1 MVPGP
6 PVIEPFGFP
15 IQVQDSG
22 RTQVTCSISSGDL
35 PIKVSWTKDGR
46 SIANNLNVEMQ
57 TGEFHSLLIFK
68 KLRGEHSGIYTC
80 TARNLAKAA
89 SHSATLLVQGPSTPK
104 ICSQMEIS
112 FNSFLVPP
120 KWIVEPQDIALLENY
135 PASIPCQVHGMP
147 TPIVRW
153 FRIEGELK
161 SIPTKKILI

>member
-46 SIANNLNVEMQ
+46 PIANNLNVEMQ

-104 ICSQMEIS
+104 NL
-112 FNSFLVPP
+112 FPNGNF
-120 KWIVEPQDIALLENY
+120 
-135 PASIPCQVHGMP
+135 
-147 TPIVRW
+147 
-153 FRIEGELK
+153 IEF
-161 SIPTKKILI
+161 IF

>member
-46 SIANNLNVEMQ
+46 PIANNLNVEMQ

-68 KLRGEHSGIYTC
+68 KLRGEHSGIYAC

-89 SHSATLLVQGPSTPK
+89 SHSATLLVQGPSTSK
-104 ICSQMEIS
+104 ICSQMKIS
-112 FNSFLVPP
+112 FNSFFSSA
-120 KWIVEPQDIALLENY
+120 QMD
-135 PASIPCQVHGMP
+135 
-147 TPIVRW
+147 R
-153 FRIEGELK
+153 
-161 SIPTKKILI
+161 